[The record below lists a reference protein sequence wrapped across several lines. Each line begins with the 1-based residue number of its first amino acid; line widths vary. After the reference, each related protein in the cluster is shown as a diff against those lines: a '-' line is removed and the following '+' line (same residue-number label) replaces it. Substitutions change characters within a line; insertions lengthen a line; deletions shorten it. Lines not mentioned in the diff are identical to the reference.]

1 MKILVPTPD
10 LTLLGPEI
18 LVLVLACGLLFVDL
32 FIPRDR
38 KGVVGVLALIGV
50 VAIGLITAAY
60 WPGLSNP
67 VTTFSGTFVMDRF
80 ALMFKEVFLF
90 CAAITILLSLR
101 YLEIE
106 GISLGEYYVLMLFCT
121 LGMMIMVSG
130 ADLIVI
136 YLGIE
141 TMALSVY
148 VLAGFMRFDKK
159 CNEAALKYFL
169 MGVFV
174 SGILLYGIALIYAA
188 TGSTQLSQVAQVIKE
203 RGLLNNP
210 LLMLSI
216 FLLAAGFG
224 LEIAMVPFHFWAPD
238 VYEGAPTPITAFISV
253 APKAAAFA
261 ALIRVFYYGIQLLMP
276 HWQLLLWIICAVTMT
291 IGNVTALLQK
301 NFKRMLAYSSIAHAG
316 YILLGVVAANQIG
329 IQGIIFYFFA
339 YAFMNMGAFGLAI
352 YLRRADIVGDQ
363 VDDFTGLAQ
372 THPVAAVAMVIFLL
386 SLAGI
391 PPTAGFVGKFLLFA
405 AAIKAGFYWL
415 VVIAAL
421 NSVIALFYYFR
432 VAKVMYMQN
441 PEPLPQPVPGRGLAL
456 ALAVVCVLTLLFGI
470 YPQPLMALA
479 KGTAHTF
486 MMAFIS

>member
-1 MKILVPTPD
+1 MNVSVPVPN
-10 LTLLGPEI
+10 LSLIGPEI
-18 LVLVLACGLLFVDL
+18 LMLVLSCGLLMVDL
-32 FIPRDR
+32 FIPKDKKR
-38 KGVVGVLALIGV
+38 VVGVLALFGV
-50 VAIGLITAAY
+50 VVIGLVTATY
-60 WPGLSNP
+60 WVGLSKP

-90 CAAITILLSLR
+90 STAITILLSLK
-101 YLEIE
+101 YLEVE
-106 GISLGEYYVLMLFCT
+106 RISLGEYYALMLFCT

-136 YLGIE
+136 YLGLE

-148 VLAGFMRFDKK
+148 VLAGFMRFDRK

-169 MGVFV
+169 LGVFI
-174 SGILLYGIALIYAA
+174 SGIFLYGIALTYAA
-188 TGSTQLSQVAQVIKE
+188 TGSTRLAAVAAMVKTK
-203 RGLLNNP
+203 GLMDNP
-210 LLMLSI
+210 LLIMAM

-224 LEIAMVPFHFWAPD
+224 LEIAMAPFHFWAPD

-261 ALIRVFYYGIQLLMP
+261 ALIRVFFYGIQLLMP
-276 HWQLLLWIICAVTMT
+276 HWQVLLWIICALTMT
-291 IGNVTALLQK
+291 IGNVTALLQE
-301 NFKRMLAYSSIAHAG
+301 NMKRMLAYSSIAHAG
-316 YILLGVVAANQIG
+316 YILLGVLAANQIG
-329 IQGIIFYFFA
+329 VQGVTFYFFA
-339 YAFMNMGAFGLAI
+339 YAFMNMGAFGLVI
-352 YLRRADIVGDQ
+352 YLRRENIVGDR

-372 THPVAAVAMVIFLL
+372 THPLVALIMVIFLL

-415 VVIAAL
+415 VAIAAL

-441 PEPLPQPVPGRGLAL
+441 PEPLPQPLPGKGLVLAL
-456 ALAVVCVLTLLFGI
+456 ALVGIFTLFFGI
-470 YPQPLMALA
+470 FPQPLIALA
-479 KGTAHTF
+479 KNTASTF
-486 MMAFIS
+486 FMFMS

>member
-1 MKILVPTPD
+1 MNVSVPVPN
-10 LTLLGPEI
+10 LSLIGPEI
-18 LVLVLACGLLFVDL
+18 LMLVLSCGLLMVDL
-32 FIPRDR
+32 FIPKDR
-38 KGVVGVLALIGV
+38 KRIVGVLALLGV
-50 VAIGLITAAY
+50 VIIGLVTATY
-60 WPGLSNP
+60 WVGLSKP

-90 CAAITILLSLR
+90 CTAITILLSLK
-101 YLEIE
+101 YLEME
-106 GISLGEYYVLMLFCT
+106 GVSLGEYYALMLFCT

-148 VLAGFMRFDKK
+148 VLAGFMRFNQK

-169 MGVFV
+169 LGVFI
-174 SGILLYGIALIYAA
+174 SGILLYGIALTYAA
-188 TGSTQLSQVAQVIKE
+188 TGSTQLAQVASVVKAK
-203 RGLLNNP
+203 GLGSNP
-210 LLMLSI
+210 LLVVAM

-224 LEIAMVPFHFWAPD
+224 LEIAMAPFHFWAPD

-261 ALIRVFYYGIQLLMP
+261 ALIRVFFYGIQLLMP
-276 HWQLLLWIICAVTMT
+276 HWQVLLWIICAVTMT
-291 IGNVTALLQK
+291 LGNVTALLQE
-301 NFKRMLAYSSIAHAG
+301 NMKRMLAYSSIAHAG
-316 YILLGVVAANQIG
+316 YILLGVLAANQMG
-329 IQGIIFYFFA
+329 VQGVTFYFFA
-339 YAFMNMGAFGLAI
+339 YAFMNMGAFGLVI
-352 YLRRADIVGDQ
+352 YLKRGNIVGDR

-372 THPVAAVAMVIFLL
+372 THPLAAVIMVIFLL

-432 VAKVMYMQN
+432 VAKVMYMKN
-441 PEPLPQPVPGRGLAL
+441 PEPLPQPVPGKGLVLAL
-456 ALAVVCVLTLLFGI
+456 ALVSVFTLVFGI
-470 YPQPLMALA
+470 FPQPLMALA
-479 KGTAHTF
+479 KNTAHTF
-486 MMAFIS
+486 FMFMS

>member
-1 MKILVPTPD
+1 MNVSVPVPD
-10 LTLLGPEI
+10 LSLIGPEI
-18 LVLVLACGLLFVDL
+18 LMLILSCGLLMVDL
-32 FIPRDR
+32 FIPKDR
-38 KGVVGVLALIGV
+38 KRIVGVLALLGV
-50 VAIGLITAAY
+50 VVIGLVTATY
-60 WPGLSNP
+60 WVELPKP

-90 CAAITILLSLR
+90 CTAITILLSLR
-101 YLEIE
+101 YLEVE
-106 GISLGEYYVLMLFCT
+106 GVSLGEYYALMLFCT

-148 VLAGFMRFDKK
+148 VLAGFMRFDQK

-169 MGVFV
+169 LGVFI
-174 SGILLYGIALIYAA
+174 SGILLYGIALTYAA
-188 TGSTQLSQVAQVIKE
+188 TGSTQLAQVASVVEAK
-203 RGLLNNP
+203 GLMDNP
-210 LLMLSI
+210 LLIMAM

-224 LEIAMVPFHFWAPD
+224 LEIAMAPFHFWAPD
-238 VYEGAPTPITAFISV
+238 VYEGAPTPITAFISI

-261 ALIRVFYYGIQLLMP
+261 ALIRVFFYGIQLLMP

-291 IGNVTALLQK
+291 IGNVTALLQE
-301 NFKRMLAYSSIAHAG
+301 NMKRMLAYSSIAHAG
-316 YILLGVVAANQIG
+316 YILLGVLAANQVG
-329 IQGIIFYFFA
+329 VEGVTFYFFA
-339 YAFMNMGAFGLAI
+339 YAFMNMGAFGLVI
-352 YLRRADIVGDQ
+352 YLRRENIVGDM

-372 THPVAAVAMVIFLL
+372 THPLMAVIMVIFLL

-405 AAIKAGFYWL
+405 AVIKAGFYWL

-432 VAKVMYMQN
+432 VAKVMYMHN
-441 PEPLPQPVPGRGLAL
+441 PESLPQPVPGKGLVLAL
-456 ALAVVCVLTLLFGI
+456 ALVGIFTLVFGI
-470 YPQPLMALA
+470 FPQPLMALA
-479 KGTAHTF
+479 KNTAHTF
-486 MMAFIS
+486 FMFMS